1 MSYRRFELLLVALGF
16 AVILATMIDAI
27 NSSLGY
33 ENLLGQALMAPVLF
47 VALHW
52 GRRSGQLAA
61 LAAGVIYLGATATSE
76 AATFSLISQ
85 EVVIRAIAYG
95 AVGILG
101 GELAHKMK
109 YVLAGIE
116 NANYLDEHTKVFDK
130 SYLTRLIQNFIS
142 YHSRY
147 TRPFS
152 IIMISLTQSGA
163 DADST
168 RPLDQKGM
176 RLSAMILRDNIR
188 IIDELGC
195 WNETTLC
202 VVAPDT
208 ATHDAPAACTRIT
221 RVLDEQL
228 NGYGYSVGSA
238 THTSSYYLTFPND
251 RGKIEELIGAYLPEQ
266 GLSAVD
272 LGRAATVG

>member
-1 MSYRRFELLLVALGF
+1 MVALGF

-27 NSSLGY
+27 NSELGY
-33 ENLLGQALMAPVLF
+33 GNLLGQALMAPVLF

-61 LAAGVIYLGATATSE
+61 LAAGVIYLAATATGNDSS
-76 AATFSLISQ
+76 FGLISQ

-116 NANYLDEHTKVFDK
+116 NENYLDQQTKVFDK

-152 IIMISLTQSGA
+152 IIMITLTQAGA
-163 DADST
+163 SAD
-168 RPLDQKGM
+168 RLLPLDQKGM

-195 WNETTLC
+195 WNNTTLC

-208 ATHDAPAACTRIT
+208 ATHDAPAACRRIT

-228 NGYGYSVGSA
+228 NGYGYNVGSA
-238 THTSSYYLTFPND
+238 THTSSYCLTFPND
-251 RGKIEELIGAYLPEQ
+251 RGKIEELIGAGLPEQ
-266 GLSAVD
+266 DPPAVELSS
-272 LGRAATVG
+272 AATVS

>member
-16 AVILATMIDAI
+16 AVILATMIDTI

-47 VALHW
+47 IALHW
-52 GRRSGQLAA
+52 GRRGGKFAA
-61 LAAGVIYLGATATSE
+61 LAGGLVYLAATATEKS
-76 AATFSLISQ
+76 TGFGLISQ

-95 AVGILG
+95 VVGILG

-109 YVLAGIE
+109 YVLAGMGNE
-116 NANYLDEHTKVFDK
+116 NHLDRETRVFDK

-147 TRPFS
+147 TRPFA
-152 IIMISLTQSGA
+152 IIMITLTHITANGRGSQH
-163 DADST
+163 
-168 RPLDQKGM
+168 LNQKGM

-208 ATHDAPAACTRIT
+208 AMHDAPAACKRIT
-221 RVLDEQL
+221 RLLEEQL
-228 NGYGYSVGSA
+228 TGYGYNIGS
-238 THTSSYYLTFPND
+238 TTQICSHYLTFPGD
-251 RGKIEELIGAYLPEQ
+251 RGKIEELLGDALPEQ
-266 GLSAVD
+266 TPSVAELN
-272 LGRAATVG
+272 LTATVS